1 LPLTGSHADPKKND
15 MPNFEMVSFE
25 PDMSSIRIN
34 RTMAKMLSAHNN
46 MRKLKVRSASEELPQ
61 LRRYVR
67 TGEGEGSPPGDAP
80 LSVRWVTSAWPATR
94 GTWVSDLTTHT
105 VAGFSE
111 FQVKPAQAQNL

>member
-1 LPLTGSHADPKKND
+1 
-15 MPNFEMVSFE
+15 MVSLE
-25 PDMSSIRIN
+25 PEMSSTRIN
-34 RTMAKMLSAHNN
+34 TTMAKMLSAHTN
-46 MRKLKVRSASEELPQ
+46 MSVLKARSAIDELPQ
-61 LRRYVR
+61 LRRYWR
-67 TGEGEGSPPGDAP
+67 TGEGDGSAPGDEP